1 MTDNAG
7 MTRPRIRVAAYVIRN
22 RAVPEVLVFDHIGMP
37 EAGTQVPAGESNLAK
52 VWRKRSFERSPRRP
66 GC

>member
-7 MTRPRIRVAAYVIRN
+7 MTRPRIRVASYVIRN

-37 EAGTQVPAGESNLAK
+37 EAGTQVTAGESNQAK
-52 VWRKRSFERSPRRP
+52 NWKRRSFERSPRKP
-66 GC
+66 VY